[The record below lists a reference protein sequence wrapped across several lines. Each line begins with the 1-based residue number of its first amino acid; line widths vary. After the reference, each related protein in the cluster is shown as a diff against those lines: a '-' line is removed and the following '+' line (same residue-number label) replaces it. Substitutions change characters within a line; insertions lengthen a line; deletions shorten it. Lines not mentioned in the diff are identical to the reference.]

1 MSGNLF
7 SRLFNEPTSEAPE
20 APEEAKEVDVFDRVS
35 ENFDVETFADKFHE
49 TVADNFLAR
58 IKEGKYEI
66 TDDYAGDNLGE
77 RVVGEAYG
85 PYETEVMK
93 GPKAQMQKAAGST
106 WDYNPVDVRADKK
119 YPAAMQKLITRE
131 MMAKE
136 KDRGIPVPV
145 LPDRPSNL
153 AAKLEGVIES
163 IEGTCGN
170 LLG

>member
-7 SRLFNEPTSEAPE
+7 SRLFNEPQSEAPE
-20 APEEAKEVDVFDRVS
+20 AAEETKEIDVFDRVAETS
-35 ENFDVETFADKFHE
+35 DVEKFADKFHE
-49 TVADNFLAR
+49 TVAENFLAR

-66 TDDYAGDNLGE
+66 TDEYAGENLGQ
-77 RVVGEAYG
+77 RIVGEAYG

-93 GPKAQMQKAAGST
+93 GPKCQMRKVPGAT

-119 YPAAMQKLITRE
+119 YPAAMQKLMTRE

-145 LPDRPSNL
+145 LPDRPSKM
-153 AAKLEGVIES
+153 AAKLESVIEW
-163 IEGTCGN
+163 IEETCGN